1 MLFFFFGGVGILSLN
16 NLGDDH
22 QLNSQYWL
30 AQRTGTGCPIQSVGV
45 FCDIKWCQSGESFHH
60 CQSQHVTS
68 CGYGSILI
76 SEHIYIYINIILK
89 GGWIMMNPSIHT
101 DFSRLWTV
109 PYPALEA
116 LLSFCYA
123 HGARFLVCSPMNVAR
138 KVVGNCHGIYGM
150 EWRKIWRFRV
160 FSCHRY
166 VVAEYSLWMVHWFHF
181 FVVEYVLTS

>member
-1 MLFFFFGGVGILSLN
+1 MQSFCSVYAVFFFGGVGILSLN

-76 SEHIYIYINIILK
+76 SEHIYIYIHK
-89 GGWIMMNPSIHT
+89 YHSERGMNHDESIHSHR
-101 DFSRLWTV
+101 FFK
-109 PYPALEA
+109 ALNCA
-116 LLSFCYA
+116 IPRPWGAFKLLLCTWSSFL
-123 HGARFLVCSPMNVAR
+123 G
-138 KVVGNCHGIYGM
+138 
-150 EWRKIWRFRV
+150 V
-160 FSCHRY
+160 FSHECCPKSSWKLPWNIWNGMKKNLKIQS
-166 VVAEYSLWMVHWFHF
+166 V
-181 FVVEYVLTS
+181 